1 MGHSRSGAF
10 SFNPQKIILSPPCAF
25 ITSFNGRC
33 PNESEATSSSFCSPL
48 SSLCN
53 RRLSPTSD
61 CSSTLPP
68 TTPHRDDERD
78 DQNDDSK
85 MRNSWC
91 HSQSLSTLHYRS
103 VFPSLIRQA
112 RKPPNNDSYHYN
124 SERTTEFT
132 HDCLVLGIRTPP
144 QRIHTHR
151 SDTP

>member
-68 TTPHRDDERD
+68 RHPIATT
-78 DQNDDSK
+78 SVTIK
-85 MRNSWC
+85 TT
-91 HSQSLSTLHYRS
+91 TLKCAT
-103 VFPSLIRQA
+103 VGVIVNPSLPYITDRFSHHSLV
-112 RKPPNNDSYHYN
+112 KHGSPPITIPIITIPNEQQN
-124 SERTTEFT
+124 SPTTA
-132 HDCLVLGIRTPP
+132 
-144 QRIHTHR
+144 
-151 SDTP
+151 